1 MTLQVL
7 TAYDLRSGLVVYLDR
22 AGNWSRFIADARVA
36 RTEAESEACQ
46 ALGEAAQAAN
56 LVFETYLV
64 DVTEEKAGPRPVRY
78 REVIRAF
85 GPTVH
90 PQFGTQAERG
100 GGER

>member
-1 MTLQVL
+1 MALQVL

-22 AGNWSRFIADARVA
+22 AGNWTRFIEEARIA
-36 RTEAESEACQ
+36 RSQAESEEWK
-46 ALGEAAQAAN
+46 ALGEAATVAN
-56 LVFETYLV
+56 VVFESYLV
-64 DVTEEKAGPRPVRY
+64 DVTEAKGGTRPVRY

-100 GGER
+100 GQER